1 MSRWIEP
8 VTLEGEH
15 VKLVPL
21 TLDHAAALAADGEL
35 WKL

>member
-1 MSRWIEP
+1 MGRWIEP

-15 VKLVPL
+15 VKRVPL
-21 TLDHAAALAADGEL
+21 TLAASDGEL